1 MEGILNYYG
10 GKVEWMRKSL
20 KLNTKMMTDIKAKK
34 EKDVIHNYER

>member
-20 KLNTKMMTDIKAKK
+20 KLNTKMMTDKAKK